1 MEEDEEYYDEEE
13 EEAYFVLVDFLII
26 ENNNPY
32 TEDIIRAY
40 KDLKSLTED
49 DYIFSDYSA
58 PPAHSG
64 RSSAQPDRSSAHLI
78 QSAVQSMLAAD
89 QHTC

>member
-1 MEEDEEYYDEEE
+1 MR
-13 EEAYFVLVDFLII
+13 LI
-26 ENNNPY
+26 
-32 TEDIIRAY
+32 DAD
-40 KDLKSLTED
+40 DLKKTLRDWIRGYWTD
-49 DYIFSDYSA
+49 DNVGSEFADMIDHAETDYSA

>member
-49 DYIFSDYSA
+49 DYIFSTEMIRGEYNYYRKNHQDCDMPFDVYA
-58 PPAHSG
+58 YELFCQIA
-64 RSSAQPDRSSAHLI
+64 
-78 QSAVQSMLAAD
+78 
-89 QHTC
+89 

>member
-1 MEEDEEYYDEEE
+1 MENGLVLADEKSVNTLITTYDNQL
-13 EEAYFVLVDFLII
+13 F
-26 ENNNPY
+26 
-32 TEDIIRAY
+32 
-40 KDLKSLTED
+40 
-49 DYIFSDYSA
+49 DYSA

-78 QSAVQSMLAAD
+78 QSAVQPMLAAD